1 MKPQD
6 VRARSCSAAYLTVLA
21 TLSVCTGG
29 VALQGAGGGVA
40 AGIHT
45 LLRVEAKRKIS
56 RAEEDSHGQPGG
68 IHSALGSYSSKCS
81 LFILFIFFC
90 YQRGRSPVRTLLHSS
105 FAEKKKK
112 KEKQEKQQK
121 LGRGKGNS
129 VRISENSNI
138 FPLTASFKGM
148 KTHWLHGGGNRM
160 RNNRKLEKV
169 TAKKMKINNV
179 HLNSSI

>member
-1 MKPQD
+1 MH
-6 VRARSCSAAYLTVLA
+6 ARSCSAAYLTVLA

-56 RAEEDSHGQPGG
+56 RAEKDRHGQPGG
-68 IHSALGSYSSKCS
+68 IHSALGSYSSKYS

-90 YQRGRSPVRTLLHSS
+90 YQRGRSPVRTLLHSTFEKKS
-105 FAEKKKK
+105 KKKK
-112 KEKQEKQQK
+112 KSKEKQQK
-121 LGRGKGNS
+121 LGRGIGNS
-129 VRISENSNI
+129 LRISENSNI

-148 KTHWLHGGGNRM
+148 ITPLAAWW
-160 RNNRKLEKV
+160 RKQN
-169 TAKKMKINNV
+169 KK
-179 HLNSSI
+179 

>member
-1 MKPQD
+1 MQQGFTHSFGWKQ
-6 VRARSCSAAYLTVLA
+6 RGKSAEQRKTVTASQVEFIQHSDHIPANALSSFYL
-21 TLSVCTGG
+21 
-29 VALQGAGGGVA
+29 
-40 AGIHT
+40 
-45 LLRVEAKRKIS
+45 
-56 RAEEDSHGQPGG
+56 
-68 IHSALGSYSSKCS
+68 
-81 LFILFIFFC
+81 FFFC
-90 YQRGRSPVRTLLHSS
+90 YQRGCSPVRTLLHSS
-105 FAEKKKK
+105 FAKKKK
-112 KEKQEKQQK
+112 RKEKQEKQQK